1 MISNPLVSINCIT
14 FNHEKYI
21 ALALEGFL
29 MQKTNFPF
37 EIIIHDDASTD
48 NTVNIIKSYA
58 DKYPD
63 LFVTIFQDIN
73 QYSQGVKPCFENV
86 MPKCRG
92 KYVAHCEGDD
102 YWTDPYKL
110 QKQIDFL
117 EANPEYV
124 FTFHD
129 SEILDQN
136 TGVKRLRIGNRKID
150 EIVDLESVINQNN
163 ISTASIV
170 HRNILQRDTMPEWL
184 FKVSKGDY
192 GLVVLLAEKGLGRLL
207 SGVMSGYRVHDGGVW
222 SGTNPAYRNMEDIKF
237 FNCLN
242 EYFPQS
248 KVKVVIKKRLSYCF
262 MDKAFIKIRNGEF
275 ISGLFIYLKHINA
288 VSDKKMRKELKK
300 ILSAIKSG
308 ILSLVRKMYSFF
320 QFKHKSPVV

>member
-1 MISNPLVSINCIT
+1 MISSPLVSINCIT

-21 ALALEGFL
+21 AQALEGFL
-29 MQKTNFPF
+29 NQKTNFPF

-48 NTVNIIKSYA
+48 NTVNIIKRYT
-58 DKYPD
+58 DKYPE

-86 MPKCRG
+86 MPQCRG

-117 EANPEYV
+117 ETNPEYV

-136 TGVKRLRIGNRKID
+136 TGIKRLRVGNRKID
-150 EIVDLESVINQNN
+150 EVVDLESVINQNN

-170 HRNILQRDTMPEWL
+170 HRNILQRDTMPDWL

-192 GLVVLLAEKGLGRLL
+192 GLVVLLAEKGIGKFLP
-207 SGVMSGYRVHDGGVW
+207 GVMSGYRVHDGGVW
-222 SGTNPAYRNMEDIKF
+222 SGTNPTYRNMEDIKF
-237 FNCLN
+237 FNCLD
-242 EYFPQS
+242 EYFPQP

-288 VSDKKMRKELKK
+288 IRDKKMRKELKK

-320 QFKHKSPVV
+320 QFKHKSSVV